1 MYNVFIVIRLEEKI
15 KQKNIRKK
23 HPEETFKLKISENN
37 LTKYNFRKELPQRAR
52 SITSDD
58 DDGIVIIHFYLSKV
72 IAYYVFCKLLI
83 F

>member
-1 MYNVFIVIRLEEKI
+1 MIRFEEKI
-15 KQKNIRKK
+15 KQKNIWKK

-37 LTKYNFRKELPQRAR
+37 LNKYNFRKELPQRAR

-58 DDGIVIIHFYLSKV
+58 DDDGILIIHFYLSKV
-72 IAYYVFCKLLI
+72 MAYYVFCKLLI